1 MKRAADMRSMAYKRS
16 FRVAAVKFFITAAL
30 ASLTLAGQSPA
41 APSGAHHSFLGG
53 PWEIVIKMRLD
64 DEGLRFP
71 LTVSDETKPQKLNV
85 VLPIEETPIEIRL
98 EDYVPDLKWET
109 NAVKHPG
116 GGIAAKLFIQGTNLK
131 QDIWLSSGDPARYS
145 ISSRIGTVTIR
156 RVYNTNSTEKL
167 MRELTHSR
175 AVGILSIWPEDGSKP
190 FECAAKISETIRI
203 PRTDYKVTI
212 IEYVPHYSV
221 DTETKKVFNQSQKP
235 VNPAVKVAISDGKK
249 TYERWLWAKFP
260 ETPHK
265 EEVMLPLRMRFTDFD
280 LHEATG
286 KYILVVANGTKPWLL
301 TSKKGKKFAEKAV
314 LGRPYPFADKEYSFS
329 IEKIIDG
336 AIVKTDWI
344 NGSER
349 LLNPAVIMTI
359 KENGTAHQ
367 VVLELNK
374 PIHHRLKSGML
385 VLLYRRTQAS

>member
-1 MKRAADMRSMAYKRS
+1 MKRAEDMRSMVYKRS
-16 FRVAAVKFFITAAL
+16 FWVATVNFFITAAL

-71 LTVSDETKPQKLNV
+71 LTVSDETKPQKLDI
-85 VLPIEETPIEIRL
+85 VLPIEATPIEIRL

-116 GGIAAKLFIQGTNLK
+116 GGIAAKLLIEGTNLK
-131 QDIWLSSGDPARYS
+131 QDIWLSSGDPARQS

-156 RVYNTNSTEKL
+156 RLYNTNSIEKL
-167 MRELTHSR
+167 MQGLTHSR
-175 AVGILSIWPEDGSKP
+175 AVGILSILPEDGSRP
-190 FECAAKISETIRI
+190 LEFVAQISETIRI
-203 PRTDYKVTI
+203 PKTNYKVTI
-212 IEYVPHYSV
+212 IEYMPHYSV
-221 DTETKKVFNQSQKP
+221 DTETKKVVNQSAKP
-235 VNPAVKVAISDGKK
+235 VNPAVKIAIEDGTK
-249 TYERWLWAKFP
+249 TYEQWLWAKFP
-260 ETPHK
+260 ATPHQ
-265 EEVMLPLRMRFTDFD
+265 EEIKLPLRMRFADFD
-280 LHEATG
+280 LHETTG

-301 TSKKGKKFAEKAV
+301 MSKKGKKLAEKAV
-314 LGRPYPFADKEYSFS
+314 IRRPYPFADKEYSFS

-336 AIVKTDWI
+336 AIVKTNWKK
-344 NGSER
+344 GSER

-359 KENGTAHQ
+359 KENGTSNQA
-367 VVLELNK
+367 VLELNK

-385 VLLYRRTQAS
+385 VMLYRRTQAS